1 MRRSISALITTL
13 LLSTAILPVAVQA
26 QTIKTA
32 PTSLNPYAANQ
43 PSTNQLSPFN
53 LAYLAYQ
60 GYLKA
65 QGIPSSGAL
74 DEAISSG
81 RITTQ
86 DLIQAAVNAKRLPEQ
101 TLSDQAY
108 RNNLE
113 NELQGLA
120 ED

>member
-1 MRRSISALITTL
+1 MRRSVSTLLTTL
-13 LLSTAILPVAVQA
+13 LLSTAIFPVAVQG
-26 QTIKTA
+26 QTSKPT
-32 PTSLNPYAANQ
+32 PTSFNPYAANQ
-43 PSTNQLSPFN
+43 PTNQLSPFN

-65 QGIPSSGAL
+65 EGIPSSGAL
-74 DEAISSG
+74 DDAIASG
-81 RITTQ
+81 SITAE

-101 TLSDQAY
+101 ALTDQAY
-108 RNNLE
+108 RHSLE

>member
-1 MRRSISALITTL
+1 MRRSISKLLTTV

-26 QTIKTA
+26 QTSKPAT
-32 PTSLNPYAANQ
+32 TSLNTYISQ
-43 PSTNQLSPFN
+43 PTNQLSPFN

-60 GYLKA
+60 GYLKV

-74 DEAISSG
+74 DDAIASG
-81 RITTQ
+81 RITAQ
-86 DLIQAAVNAKRLPEQ
+86 DIMQAAVNANRFPEEAL
-101 TLSDQAY
+101 TDQAY
-108 RNNLE
+108 RHELE

>member
-1 MRRSISALITTL
+1 MRRSISTLLTTV
-13 LLSTAILPVAVQA
+13 LLSTAILPAAVQA
-26 QTIKTA
+26 QTAETA
-32 PTSLNPYAANQ
+32 TTSLNPYTANQ
-43 PSTNQLSPFN
+43 PVNQLSPFN

-74 DEAISSG
+74 DDAIASG
-81 RITTQ
+81 RITAQ
-86 DLIQAAVNAKRLPEQ
+86 DIMQAAVNTNRFPEEA
-101 TLSDQAY
+101 LANQAY
-108 RNNLE
+108 RHQLE